1 MQNECGKKTANS
13 CLHIAHTRLY
23 LETLTATAT
32 TTTVKRLQAFN
43 LYCSV
48 VDFVNKQKIRTFIR
62 LCVI

>member
-1 MQNECGKKTANS
+1 MNVEKKTANS

-23 LETLTATAT
+23 LETLTAT

>member
-1 MQNECGKKTANS
+1 MNVEKKTANS
-13 CLHIAHTRLY
+13 CLHIAHIRLY
-23 LETLTATAT
+23 LETLTATATT